1 MLGKPIARSKKKTAP
16 AAAILPPPG
25 LSDIRL
31 SDIRLSDIR
40 LSDVKLSDVKLSD
53 GKRGERGRLGLFGVA
68 GGKG

>member
-40 LSDVKLSDVKLSD
+40 LSDVKLSD

>member
-31 SDIRLSDIR
+31 SDIRLSD
-40 LSDVKLSDVKLSD
+40 VKLSD
-53 GKRGERGRLGLFGVA
+53 GKRGERGRLGLFGVE

>member
-1 MLGKPIARSKKKTAP
+1 M
-16 AAAILPPPG
+16 PPSG

-40 LSDVKLSDVKLSD
+40 LSDVKLSD

-68 GGKG
+68 GGKRIKPIVRRVRSESRSYGGGR